1 MIVIEVLIFFLTFL
15 WIFIYIS
22 MIIEDFKES
31 YTRNNYLKKLRILL
45 TEEMLRYVKDRNEK
59 KENDNDKKTAGE

>member
-1 MIVIEVLIFFLTFL
+1 
-15 WIFIYIS
+15 

-59 KENDNDKKTAGE
+59 KGE